1 MVWKIV
7 MISIAIVFASFI
19 IAGAIV
25 ATQVLSGNSDF
36 GDFVGQGL
44 GNSGQDPPLAIE
56 GDKISIVGNDGSNS
70 YNPNPIEI
78 RVGDTVTWV
87 NDDSTV
93 HTATASDGTFD
104 SDILRRGDTFS
115 FTFDREGEYP
125 YFCDVHPNMVGTV
138 VVVTQGGEP
147 EA

>member
-36 GDFVGQGL
+36 DDFVGQGL
-44 GNSGQDPPLAIE
+44 GNSGQDPRLAIE

-93 HTATASDGTFD
+93 YTATASDGTFD
-104 SDILRRGDTFS
+104 SDILRRGDTF
-115 FTFDREGEYP
+115 
-125 YFCDVHPNMVGTV
+125 
-138 VVVTQGGEP
+138 
-147 EA
+147 